1 MEKASETYQIKIQE
15 LFPDLECKNKQETID
30 LFGSVLDDVFE
41 GFYDSPYIQ
50 HVTSKPEKACQTV
63 HLAKIPDGVDNFE
76 SWLKAYLEKISCQ
89 FTVGLEKALPPNIG
103 LIYFAQLLDSHDFDA
118 YFEKVNMP
126 NKMKSSFKSG
136 LLEMFNDK
144 ALKYFIQAMSCSC
157 IGLTNAANS
166 LNYLWVQYALFE
178 DEDIHKVIN
187 DAKKLEAVTKKASDA
202 GKKGRDKRY
211 AKRDLIKAEALK
223 RKSQKKYK
231 NDNQAAKVLYQEIFE
246 YAELIGDPFSELTQ
260 AKETIYKW
268 FRKDSKIAS
277 SS

>member
-1 MEKASETYQIKIQE
+1 MEKASDTYQIKIQE

-30 LFGSVLDDVFE
+30 LFSSVLDDVFE
-41 GFYDSPYIQ
+41 GFYDSPYIK
-50 HVTSKPEKACQTV
+50 HVLSKPENVCQTV
-63 HLAKIPDGVDNFE
+63 HLAKVPDGVDNFE
-76 SWLKAYLEKISCQ
+76 AWLKACLEKMSYQ
-89 FTVGLEKALPPNIG
+89 FSAELQKTLPPNIG
-103 LIYFAQLLDSHDFDA
+103 HIYFAQLLDSQDFDT

-126 NKMKSSFKSG
+126 NKMKSAFKSG

-157 IGLTNAANS
+157 IGLTHAANS

-178 DEDIHKVIN
+178 DEDVHKVIN
-187 DAKKLEAVTKKASDA
+187 DAKKLEAVSKKASDA

-223 RKSQKKYK
+223 RKSYKKYK
-231 NDNQAAKVLYQEIFE
+231 NDNQAAKALYQEIFE

-260 AKETIYKW
+260 AKETIYNW
-268 FRKDSKIAS
+268 FRKDSKIVTS
-277 SS
+277 S

>member
-1 MEKASETYQIKIQE
+1 MEKASETYQIKIEE
-15 LFPDLECKNKQETID
+15 LFPDLECKNKQKTID

-50 HVTSKPEKACQTV
+50 HVTSKPENACQTAY
-63 HLAKIPDGVDNFE
+63 LAKIPDGVDNFE
-76 SWLKAYLEKISCQ
+76 AWLKAYLDKMSCQ
-89 FTVGLEKALPPNIG
+89 FTVELEKALPPNIG

-126 NKMKSSFKSG
+126 NKMKSAFKSG

-202 GKKGRDKRY
+202 GKKGRSKRY
-211 AKRDLIKAEALK
+211 EKHDKIKAFAL
-223 RKSQKKYK
+223 QKKESG
-231 NDNQAAKVLYQEIFE
+231 NFPNPRQAAIKLCDEICDF
-246 YAELIGDPFSELTQ
+246 AESIDKPFTDRFT
-260 AKETIYKW
+260 AKDRIYDW
-268 FRKDSKIAS
+268 FRGK
-277 SS
+277 

>member
-15 LFPDLECKNKQETID
+15 LFPDLECNNKQETID

-50 HVTSKPEKACQTV
+50 HVKSRPENTCQTV

-76 SWLKAYLEKISCQ
+76 VWLKVYLEKMSCQ
-89 FTVGLEKALPPNIG
+89 FTVELEKALPPNIA
-103 LIYFAQLLDSHDFDA
+103 LIYFAQLLDSQDFDA

-126 NKMKSSFKSG
+126 NKTKLLFKSG